1 MGGYNFERKGH
12 LEVSEMGGKR
22 IATFLLHPNTWWGGA
37 QIAYLRLITWLAQK
51 GISSEI
57 IVARV
62 DGDLPFRLPDGIALT
77 DLRAPV
83 VKVKSK
89 PVSGMLA
96 LVSAFKLAQ
105 YLRHK
110 RPDVLIGGGYDGWVA
125 LLGSKLTDTSTR
137 FIFWEQASLMAR
149 RRHASSL
156 REFLAPSFAR
166 LYRRADVLVACS
178 QGVAD
183 ELARLTGK
191 PRGSI
196 WVIYNPLPPDLERRA
211 EEPLD
216 HPWFAPDQPPVIL
229 SVGRLS
235 PEKDFPTLLKA
246 FWHVRR
252 HHRVRLVIL
261 GEGSERGKLEGMVRR
276 MGLEGEVSLL
286 GFVENP
292 FKFMKRAKVF
302 VLSSRFEGFPLVL
315 VEALALG
322 MRVVATDCE
331 SGPREILGGGR
342 WGILVSVGDAEGMA
356 EGIGRMLEGEV
367 DREALV
373 RRGREFSLERVGTQW
388 LKLLKDLG

>member
-1 MGGYNFERKGH
+1 MGTTMQKRVGFFMLNPDLWF
-12 LEVSEMGGKR
+12 GG
-22 IATFLLHPNTWWGGA
+22 G
-37 QIAYLRLITWLAQK
+37 QIALLRVAQWLVNK
-51 GISSEI
+51 GIPTTI
-57 IVARV
+57 IVARM
-62 DGDLPFRLPDGIALT
+62 DSPLPFRLPDEVAFVNLKVPMPKLGSRPLGFGLVFSAVLGLARFLRQNSLT
-77 DLRAPV
+77 T
-83 VKVKSK
+83 
-89 PVSGMLA
+89 
-96 LVSAFKLAQ
+96 LVGPGWAEGSVTLWGRRLAQ
-105 YLRHK
+105 VPLRS
-110 RPDVLIGGGYDGWVA
+110 I
-125 LLGSKLTDTSTR
+125 
-137 FIFWEQASLMAR
+137 IWEQVCVSSMAR
-149 RRHASSL
+149 FSINTYQR
-156 REFLAPSFAR
+156 LAPHIVRWS
-166 LYRRADVLVACS
+166 YQMADVIVGCS
-178 QGVAD
+178 QSVAD
-183 ELARLTGK
+183 DIATLTGK

-235 PEKDFPTLLKA
+235 PQKDFPTLLKA
-246 FWHVRR
+246 FWLVRR